1 MTLCIISTSLFVIS
15 LILLVLYSLTDW
27 NDEKTLI
34 TIIISLIVSMAGM
47 ISSAASLMQDIKAI
61 EYPASE
67 YDFKIKV
74 VEFEEH
80 RDTILV
86 VTPKD
91 KIK

>member
-1 MTLCIISTSLFVIS
+1 MTLFIIFTSLFVIS
-15 LILLVLYSLTDW
+15 MVLLLLC
-27 NDEKTLI
+27 
-34 TIIISLIVSMAGM
+34 TIVNCDASMFIGSLIVLIVSGIGMA
-47 ISSAASLMQDIKAI
+47 ICSEFDSKKVKPI
-61 EYPASE
+61 EYPVSE

>member
-1 MTLCIISTSLFVIS
+1 MTAFIICLCSFIVSIILCLTGILTDCNNKTAFTLFV
-15 LILLVLYSLTDW
+15 L
-27 NDEKTLI
+27 
-34 TIIISLIVSMAGM
+34 LIVSGISMVVSAGFVK
-47 ISSAASLMQDIKAI
+47 QDVKAI

-67 YDFKIKV
+67 YTFKIKV

-86 VTPKD
+86 VTPKE

>member
-1 MTLCIISTSLFVIS
+1 MTLLIISACLFALATTMCFVGLFMDWDKEIFSFFVVLLIGSGLSLVIS
-15 LILLVLYSLTDW
+15 AGF
-27 NDEKTLI
+27 
-34 TIIISLIVSMAGM
+34 VS
-47 ISSAASLMQDIKAI
+47 KKVKPI
-61 EYPASE
+61 EYPVSE